1 MLLTAGCARAGST
14 AAAERPVD
22 GNRKVLNVVTS
33 FYPVYIATINVTR
46 GIPGVEVTN
55 MTKPGTGCLHDYV
68 LKPEDLKI
76 VGEADVFI
84 INGAGMETFLDDVIK
99 QQKNIKIIEASEG
112 IPLLEDENGEE
123 NPHVWVSVANM
134 IDYVDN
140 IAQQL
145 SAADPENAGLY
156 DENARMYKARLEKL
170 REEMHK
176 TLGNLKSRDIVTFHE
191 AFSYLAKEFN
201 LNVIAA
207 VEGEHGSEPTPK
219 ELSGVI
225 ETIRENGIKAVFTD
239 SQHLS
244 GAVETIARETGATVY
259 ALDLAVS
266 GETSPEACDEYI
278 EAMRRNMS
286 TLLEALG

>member
-1 MLLTAGCARAGST
+1 MRNCIGRLLAAATAFMLLTAGCARAGST

-112 IPLLEDENGEE
+112 IPCWRMKT
-123 NPHVWVSVANM
+123 VRK
-134 IDYVDN
+134 I
-140 IAQQL
+140 
-145 SAADPENAGLY
+145 
-156 DENARMYKARLEKL
+156 RMY
-170 REEMHK
+170 
-176 TLGNLKSRDIVTFHE
+176 
-191 AFSYLAKEFN
+191 
-201 LNVIAA
+201 
-207 VEGEHGSEPTPK
+207 GSVLQT
-219 ELSGVI
+219 
-225 ETIRENGIKAVFTD
+225 
-239 SQHLS
+239 
-244 GAVETIARETGATVY
+244 
-259 ALDLAVS
+259 
-266 GETSPEACDEYI
+266 
-278 EAMRRNMS
+278 
-286 TLLEALG
+286 